1 MEAPPCLL
9 FRLASPRLRPGNGAR
24 AFRIPVIE
32 RQPSSMHICR
42 VHSWIDGQRP
52 LNGLRAVR
60 LPSNERLPSSSS
72 QATAFINACSAV
84 NYVAVRSWIAESLS
98 LVSPPHCL
106 LPRDVSRTCCLPT
119 TTTKRLP
126 TSSCRVGAAFN
137 FVREPQRRRA
147 GYFVAFA
154 IAVEL
159 LSSPPYSLDDCCVGY
174 CSM

>member
-1 MEAPPCLL
+1 MEAPPCPL
-9 FRLASPRLRPGNGAR
+9 FRLASPRLRPRNGSR
-24 AFRIPVIE
+24 AFRIPAIE

-126 TSSCRVGAAFN
+126 TSSCRKSKF
-137 FVREPQRRRA
+137 Q
-147 GYFVAFA
+147 
-154 IAVEL
+154 
-159 LSSPPYSLDDCCVGY
+159 SSMIPTTKSKLYKKMNQETRTQYGKKRGDVFRPAEGQDI
-174 CSM
+174 